1 MVHFVQKCLSL
12 DEKFCTFRYAKN
24 ICGQTNESK
33 SDLELRNRE
42 LFGHLAKRKSFA
54 ITCLKLLMVPHNF
67 VNWPTC
73 LLINE
78 LLPE

>member
-1 MVHFVQKCLSL
+1 MKNFAPLGMQK
-12 DEKFCTFRYAKN
+12 

-67 VNWPTC
+67 VNWPRC

-78 LLPE
+78 LLSE